1 MDVTR
6 SCIYLDHAAT
16 TPLDPAVFEVMRPFL
31 WSAAGNP
38 SSPHA
43 SGRCAREAVET
54 SREQV
59 ANVLGCEAGEVIF
72 TSGGTESDNL
82 ALIGVA
88 EADVRLRRHIITTA
102 IEHHAVLF
110 AARALAAR
118 GFDVTELP
126 VDSSGRVSGSELK
139 ASLRSDTLLVSIGL
153 ANNEIGTVQDF
164 PELARIVHRAGA
176 LIHTDAVQAAAQ
188 MDINVDRLEVDLLSL
203 AAHKFYGPKG
213 VGVLYVRDGVALE
226 RYAHGGMQER
236 GRRSGTENVAG
247 IVGLA
252 TALTRANEMQES
264 RVEHYQTLSTKLE
277 ACVTSGYPQA
287 RLLGDGEW
295 RLPTFATLAF
305 PSIDAESLLIRLDLD
320 GIEVSSG
327 AACATGSLEPS
338 HVVEAI
344 GLPSAYRNGVLRC
357 TVGLGNTLD
366 DIKKAGSD
374 IVRHARALEM
384 VAARAPR
391 TR

>member
-16 TPLDPAVFEVMRPFL
+16 TPLDPAVFEAMRPFL
-31 WSAAGNP
+31 WSVAGNP

-43 SGRCAREAVET
+43 SGRRAREAVET
-54 SREQV
+54 SRAQV
-59 ANVLGCEAGEVIF
+59 ASVLGCEPGEVIF

-88 EADVRLRRHIITTA
+88 EADVLLRRHIITTA
-102 IEHHAVLF
+102 IEHHAILF
-110 AARALAAR
+110 AARTLAAR
-118 GFDVTELP
+118 GFDVTELS
-126 VDSSGRVSGSELK
+126 VDSFGRVRGSELE

-164 PELARIVHRAGA
+164 PEVARLVHKAGA

-213 VGVLYVRDGVALE
+213 VG
-226 RYAHGGMQER
+226 GMQER

-252 TALTRANEMQES
+252 TALMRANEMRES
-264 RVEHYQTLSTKLE
+264 RVKHFQTLSTKLA

-287 RLLGDGEW
+287 RLLGDGDL
-295 RLPTFATLAF
+295 RLPTFVTLAF
-305 PSIDAESLLIRLDLD
+305 PDIDAESLLIRLDLE
-320 GIEVSSG
+320 GVEVSSG

-344 GLPSAYRNGVLRC
+344 GLPAAYRNGVLRC

-366 DIKKAGSD
+366 DIKKAGND
-374 IVRHARALEM
+374 IVRHARALKS
-384 VAARAPR
+384 VAASAPR
-391 TR
+391 TQ

>member
-1 MDVTR
+1 MQ
-6 SCIYLDHAAT
+6 
-16 TPLDPAVFEVMRPFL
+16 PFL
-31 WSAAGNP
+31 WSVAGNP

-54 SREQV
+54 SRAQV
-59 ANVLGCEAGEVIF
+59 ASVLGCETGEVIF

-118 GFDVTELP
+118 GFDVTELS
-126 VDSSGRVSGSELK
+126 VDSSGRVSGSELE

-153 ANNEIGTVQDF
+153 ANNEIGTVQDL
-164 PELARIVHRAGA
+164 PELARLVHKAGA

-252 TALTRANEMQES
+252 TALMRANEMRES
-264 RVEHYQTLSTKLE
+264 RVEHFRTLSAKL
-277 ACVTSGYPQA
+277 ATCVTSGYPQA
-287 RLLGDGEW
+287 RLLGDGEL

-305 PSIDAESLLIRLDLD
+305 PDIDAESLLIRLDLD
-320 GIEVSSG
+320 GVEVSSG

-344 GLPSAYRNGVLRC
+344 GLPAAYRNGVLRC

-366 DIKKAGSD
+366 DMKKAGNG

-391 TR
+391 TQ